1 MEPQDGND
9 VSSSSRIDPGSFTS
23 SSSSFYSPISSISSS
38 SQRYPSTSRSF
49 RPRSEASA
57 QQSISDLKSL
67 LDILFTNQIPG
78 PKLIRLEREFC
89 TSIGHGGQANV
100 YGVSPD
106 FEKKALALQNQTDD
120 QRIKHSALYWT
131 KCVVKHLRTDQ
142 RRNDVLHAFREIS
155 RLCAP
160 SLKSHPNIVKMVSWG
175 LSLDALE
182 AVNLDSLS
190 TPLLILEKARFD
202 LAQLIQS
209 PEYETLSY
217 ETLCHLSLNIGH
229 GLGAVHSSG
238 IVHGDLKLENIL
250 IFSESQATG
259 MEWTAKLCDFGSA
272 VSISAAANARDSATY
287 LGNETWLPPECYAK
301 SFFGEP
307 LPQSLAPC
315 DIFVYGLVV
324 WAMFIGIHF
333 SPLYKIQTAGGH
345 GAAIAG
351 RIGQQWFYARAKDSV
366 AASFSPA
373 YSDVLQLLAAFTDQ
387 TFSHFG
393 GGAERQA
400 LERRQQRRHRA
411 RSLGHA
417 RVSSDEISEEDKISR
432 ILSVLRASLNDSPDR
447 RDLQPWRYLDYKRYP
462 FVPRVENLPRYT
474 PHYIKD
480 TAAREENSTAAN
492 RSTDSRGVV
501 LNTLHRFATYSLT
514 NKLFSWSLE
523 IARAKIKQTST
534 QIARGSIRSTI
545 QLLNQP
551 QHRQKTYEEYLR
563 FTIEGTP
570 GLRDIDLSGF
580 LGHPLGGE
588 HYTLDS
594 SLGEMR
600 PWVLA
605 RAGAQ
610 PPSGTDQ
617 DLLYSWAR
625 LRSHF
630 KWCCWQEYSVDEQSV
645 VQQYLRHQPEADI
658 STLAWLCRGV
668 VGQREV
674 QCLNG
679 SQLPIW
685 GFGASKLK
693 SSYADSTKTSAFLLL
708 FERGFQIHST
718 VVVEWG
724 ECTQFRWFLQTLKQ
738 PEHALDVAAHFQRIA
753 REDATPPRERYY
765 LTGRTADVDTEEDH
779 EALLNTHTTTTALHD
794 AVGAANYPLVEYL
807 VANAFSVS
815 AKNSNRQTAL
825 ECMPVHLSMSDAGS
839 IRAADVNSIRALLE
853 QSQSKPRRAKSI
865 SALPL
870 GWEEFVYTDGRWW
883 KDPNDVWRRA
893 SENNALRAWQETSIE
908 GGFDAISFIAPK
920 TGLYQSDRL
929 VLGRIQ
935 GEKKVYRLDLFR
947 FLKKRND
954 KVVARMSAT
963 KPVFDED
970 WYRAD
975 IQALEIPL
983 PFRPMHDA
991 RAWIRY
997 PAKALQFAWKRCPT
1011 LVLAVFSLL
1020 SLVAR
1025 LKRWPQLELIFAVVA
1040 VSLFPFGF
1048 SPAGIWIGV
1057 IPESYYD
1064 SPWDARVI
1072 PESSYGSNVWSNAPE
1087 LFVSR
1092 PSSLVGPDT
1101 VLGISAVAR
1110 GETKLAKSS
1119 LIGFILCDFLW
1130 VFGVTLFKLG
1140 IQHRQVYADNVVS
1153 VMNGLCLEASAL
1165 VSILVWFDITIGETE
1180 QLPLSPDK
1188 TMILSRSIAIVS
1200 FLLWACFLAFRN
1212 YTHTHLFEE
1221 HDSITPSDS
1230 DDHSSSHSAS
1240 LSLVENLIQ
1249 ALIRLVLLGLC
1260 ADNVVHSLLFQ
1271 PILARSICTYFAIPL
1286 TARVW
1291 AQYRGVHSGSYFSR
1305 EMVDSSIGA
1314 AFNSLLFVAPCLVV
1328 LGGIIGSPM
1337 DLRFSVMEIILVD
1350 IAVWTLSV
1358 VGALGIF
1365 DYFRGALLMSLY
1377 VMSALSLY
1385 LTL

>member
-1 MEPQDGND
+1 MELQDDND
-9 VSSSSRIDPGSFTS
+9 LSSSSQLDPRSFI
-23 SSSSFYSPISSISSS
+23 ISSISSFRE
-38 SQRYPSTSRSF
+38 RYPSASRSF
-49 RPRSEASA
+49 RPRFEASA

-89 TSIGHGGQANV
+89 TSLGHGGQGNV
-100 YGVSPD
+100 YGASPD
-106 FEKKALALQNQTDD
+106 FEKKALALQNQSDD

-160 SLKSHPNIVKMVSWG
+160 SLKSHPNIVKLVSWG
-175 LSLDALE
+175 MSLDALE

-190 TPLLILEKARFD
+190 TPLLILEKARCD
-202 LAQLIQS
+202 LAQLIKSQ
-209 PEYETLSY
+209 EYEALSY
-217 ETLCHLSLNIGH
+217 ETLCHLSLDIGH
-229 GLGAVHSSG
+229 GLSAVHSSG

-259 MEWTAKLCDFGSA
+259 MKWTAKLCDFGSA
-272 VSISAAANARDSATY
+272 VSISATADARDSATY
-287 LGNETWLPPECYAK
+287 LGSETWLPPECYAK
-301 SFFGEP
+301 SFLGEP
-307 LPQSLAPC
+307 LPQSLVPC

-333 SPLYKIQTAGGH
+333 SPLYKIQTVDGH

-373 YSDVLQLLAAFTDQ
+373 YSDVHQLLAAFTDQ
-387 TFSHFG
+387 TFSHFS
-393 GGAERQA
+393 GGAEHQA
-400 LERRQQRRHRA
+400 VERRHQRRHWA
-411 RSLGHA
+411 RSLSHA
-417 RVSSDEISEEDKISR
+417 RGFSNKVPEEDKVSR

-447 RDLQPWRYLDYKRYP
+447 RDLQPWRYLDHKRYP
-462 FVPRVENLPRYT
+462 FVRRVENPPGYT
-474 PHYIKD
+474 PDYTKD
-480 TAAREENSTAAN
+480 MAAREENSTAAN
-492 RSTDSRGVV
+492 RSTGSRDVV

-514 NKLFSWSLE
+514 NKLFPWWLE
-523 IARAKIKQTST
+523 IAWVTIKQDSA
-534 QIARGSIRSTI
+534 QIARGCVRSTI
-545 QLLNQP
+545 QLLNQR

-563 FTIEGTP
+563 STIEGTP
-570 GLRDIDLSGF
+570 GLKDIDLSGV
-580 LGHPLGGE
+580 LEHPLGSE

-605 RAGAQ
+605 WAGTQ
-610 PPSGTDQ
+610 PISGTDP

-625 LRSHF
+625 LRSHL
-630 KWCCWQEYSVDEQSV
+630 KWCCWQECSVDEQSV
-645 VQQYLRHQPEADI
+645 VQQYLRHRPGVEI
-658 STLAWLCRGV
+658 STLAWLCRGE

-685 GFGASKLK
+685 DLGASKLK
-693 SSYADSTKTSAFLLL
+693 SSNPDSMKTSIFLLL
-708 FERGFQIHST
+708 FERGFEIHST
-718 VVVEWG
+718 VVAEWG
-724 ECTQFRWFLQTLKQ
+724 ECTQFRCFLQTLKE

-753 REDATPPRERYY
+753 SEDATPPRERYY
-765 LTGRTADVDTEEDH
+765 LTGRTADVDTKEDY

-807 VANAFSVS
+807 VANAFNVLALDS
-815 AKNSNRQTAL
+815 ARRTAL
-825 ECMPVHLSMSDAGS
+825 EYMPVQLSMSDAES

-853 QSQSKPRRAKSI
+853 QSQPKPRRAKSI

-870 GWEEFVYTDGRWW
+870 GWEEFVYTDGRCW
-883 KDPNDVWRRA
+883 KDPDEVWRRA
-893 SENNALRAWQETSIE
+893 SENNALRAWQETSTE

-929 VLGRIQ
+929 ALGRIQ
-935 GEKKVYRLDLFR
+935 GEKQIYRLDPLR
-947 FLKKRND
+947 FLKTRND
-954 KVVARMSAT
+954 KEVARMPAT

-975 IQALEIPL
+975 IRAVETPL
-983 PFRPMHDA
+983 PFRPLHDA

-997 PAKALQFAWKRCPT
+997 PARALHSAWKRHAT
-1011 LVLAVFSLL
+1011 LVLAVFTLL

-1040 VSLFPFGF
+1040 VGLFPFGL
-1048 SPAGIWIGV
+1048 SPAGIWIATA
-1057 IPESYYD
+1057 P
-1064 SPWDARVI
+1064 VI
-1072 PESSYGSNVWSNAPE
+1072 PESSYLLSRLCERPNPYGSNLWSNAPE
-1087 LFVSR
+1087 LF
-1092 PSSLVGPDT
+1092 
-1101 VLGISAVAR
+1101 LGISAVAR

-1119 LIGFILCDFLW
+1119 LIGFILCNVLW
-1130 VFGVTLFKLG
+1130 VFGVTIFRLG
-1140 IQHRQVYADNVVS
+1140 IQNREFVADDVY

-1180 QLPLSPDK
+1180 KLPLSPDK

-1200 FLLWACFLAFRN
+1200 FLLWAGFLAFRN
-1212 YTHTHLFEE
+1212 YTHTHLFDEY
-1221 HDSITPSDS
+1221 DSITPSDS
-1230 DDHSSSHSAS
+1230 DDHSSSDSVS
-1240 LSLVENLIQ
+1240 LSFVENLIQ
-1249 ALIRLVLLGLC
+1249 ASIRLVLLGLC

-1271 PILARSICTYFAIPL
+1271 PILTQSICIYFVIPL
-1286 TARVW
+1286 TARIW
-1291 AQYRGVHSGSYFSR
+1291 AQYRGVHSDMAPELELSR
-1305 EMVDSSIGA
+1305 DMIDSSIGA
-1314 AFNSLLFVAPCLVV
+1314 ALNSLLFVAPCLVV

-1337 DLRFSVMEIILVD
+1337 NLRFSVMEIILVD
-1350 IAVWTLSV
+1350 VAVWTLSV
-1358 VGALGIF
+1358 VGARDLFNYLI
-1365 DYFRGALLMSLY
+1365 GALLMSLY
-1377 VMSALSLY
+1377 AMSALSLY